1 MLQKLIFTLV
11 FLSNIIVFSQNDG
24 AFVIY
29 SSKGKKVS
37 LEKMLTD
44 ISQKEAIFF
53 GEQHDNPIAHWI
65 ELQVLKRLEATYHK
79 DLVVGFEMYE
89 HDQQELLM
97 QFLTK
102 KLSEKQ
108 RVEAYQLILDNALA
122 ISCNAGS
129 VSDIDELGINPAT
142 FKVMHKCIDELSIT
156 PDYVLLDGTV
166 WDNIGNTRVE
176 LVPKGDDTYLS
187 IAAAAIVAK
196 VRRDEYM
203 VKLHEL
209 FPIYDWDSNKGY
221 LSPSHIAAIKKNGIC
236 KYHRNQYV
244 RNFI

>member
-1 MLQKLIFTLV
+1 MKLDKTLDYAPIHLQHLEYLCGIDEVGRGCGAGPVVTAAVILPKG
-11 FLSNIIVFSQNDG
+11 FS
-24 AFVIY
+24 
-29 SSKGKKVS
+29 S
-37 LEKMLTD
+37 
-44 ISQKEAIFF
+44 
-53 GEQHDNPIAHWI
+53 P
-65 ELQVLKRLEATYHK
+65 
-79 DLVVGFEMYE
+79 
-89 HDQQELLM
+89 LLRDS
-97 QFLTK
+97 K

-108 RVEAYQLILDNALA
+108 RLEAYQLIIGNALD

-142 FKVMHKCIDELSIT
+142 FKVMHKCIDELTIT
-156 PDYVLLDGTV
+156 PDYILLDGTV
-166 WDNIGNTRVE
+166 WDNIGNISVE

-203 VKLHEL
+203 VKLHKL
-209 FPIYDWDSNKGY
+209 YPKYDWDSNKGY
-221 LSPSHIAAIKKNGIC
+221 LSPSHIAAIKEIGVC

>member
-1 MLQKLIFTLV
+1 MKLDKTLDYAPINLQHLEYLCGIDEVGRGCGAGPVVTAAVILPKG
-11 FLSNIIVFSQNDG
+11 FS
-24 AFVIY
+24 
-29 SSKGKKVS
+29 S
-37 LEKMLTD
+37 
-44 ISQKEAIFF
+44 
-53 GEQHDNPIAHWI
+53 P
-65 ELQVLKRLEATYHK
+65 
-79 DLVVGFEMYE
+79 
-89 HDQQELLM
+89 LLRDS
-97 QFLTK
+97 K

-108 RVEAYQLILDNALA
+108 RLEAYQLIIGNALD

-142 FKVMHKCIDELSIT
+142 FKVMHKCIDELTIT
-156 PDYVLLDGTV
+156 PDYILLDGTV
-166 WDNIGNTRVE
+166 WDNIGNISVE

-203 VKLHEL
+203 VKLHKL
-209 FPIYDWDSNKGY
+209 YPKYDWDSNKGY
-221 LSPSHIAAIKKNGIC
+221 LSPSHIAAIKEIGVC